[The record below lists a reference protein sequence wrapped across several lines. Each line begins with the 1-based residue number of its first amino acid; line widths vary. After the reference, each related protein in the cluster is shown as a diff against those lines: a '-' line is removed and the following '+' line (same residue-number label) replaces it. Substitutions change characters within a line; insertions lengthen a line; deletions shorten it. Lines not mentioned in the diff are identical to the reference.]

1 MALTLNGDGRI
12 SGANL
17 NIDSDGAATFAGL
30 TVDTNTLHVDAANNR
45 VGIGTSAPASGLHV
59 NNSSNDATTRIS
71 SSSGSSWVTLSNTIA
86 AYIHNESNTP
96 TILTTN
102 GTERMRI
109 DAAGAVTTP
118 FQPSWHYVG
127 GTALVTGSYVTI
139 KPSTAVISSSN
150 YNTSTGL
157 FTAPVAGKY
166 FMGVW
171 GLLYPTDN
179 SVATYLF
186 MKNSTT
192 NGQVVQHAGHLDNN
206 HDMISASMIFSLAAN
221 DTIGFQILRTGG
233 SANAYNTQWNQFG
246 YLIG

>member
-1 MALTLNGDGRI
+1 MALTLNGDGTI

-30 TVDTNTLHVDAANNR
+30 TVDTNTLHVDAASNR
-45 VGIGTSAPASGLHV
+45 VGIGTSLPAAPLHIEGEGLYVNRTAGDPYLIMETSGGSTTAIYGGSSGVRAFTGGSERMCIDASG
-59 NNSSNDATTRIS
+59 R
-71 SSSGSSWVTLSNTIA
+71 VTMP
-86 AYIHNESNTP
+86 Y
-96 TILTTN
+96 
-102 GTERMRI
+102 
-109 DAAGAVTTP
+109 
-118 FQPSWHYVG
+118 QPSWHYVG
-127 GTALVTGSYVTI
+127 GTVLVTGSYVTI

-192 NGQVVQHAGHLDNN
+192 NGNVVQHAGHLDNN

-221 DTIGFQILRTGG
+221 DTIGFQILRSGG